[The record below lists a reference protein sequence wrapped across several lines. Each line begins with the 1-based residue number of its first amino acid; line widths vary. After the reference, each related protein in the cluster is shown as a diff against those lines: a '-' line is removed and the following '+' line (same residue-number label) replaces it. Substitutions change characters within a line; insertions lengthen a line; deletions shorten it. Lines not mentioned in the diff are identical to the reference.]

1 MNEEFI
7 LVLIVI
13 FIPFVFTIIV
23 TLLQSN
29 ERRKR
34 YQLQVDL
41 YIKALEQGHTLPTEW
56 LAEPL
61 KKRNSLKTGLICI
74 AVGIGVSLF
83 IGLGSISMGH
93 VQESGFPEFAKLCFS
108 FTSLGIIPFLI
119 GIAYVIIH
127 FIERKKTVNKD
138 EQ

>member
-1 MNEEFI
+1 MNDGMAFLTILSVPAVCVFI
-7 LVLIVI
+7 FTWVL
-13 FIPFVFTIIV
+13 
-23 TLLQSN
+23 SN
-29 ERRKR
+29 EKRKR

-56 LAEPL
+56 LAEPP
-61 KKRNSLKTGLICI
+61 KKRNSLKTGIICI
-74 AVGIGVSLF
+74 AVGIAISLV
-83 IGLGSISMGH
+83 IGLVSISLGN
-93 VQESGFPEFAKLCFS
+93 VGELEFYDVSEFLFL